1 MPFLSIIMGDVTN
14 AILIY
19 QNNANPPIPPG
30 RPGSAEYLES
40 EVARAAINFT
50 ILGIVSSVAA

>member
-1 MPFLSIIMGDVTN
+1 MGDVTN